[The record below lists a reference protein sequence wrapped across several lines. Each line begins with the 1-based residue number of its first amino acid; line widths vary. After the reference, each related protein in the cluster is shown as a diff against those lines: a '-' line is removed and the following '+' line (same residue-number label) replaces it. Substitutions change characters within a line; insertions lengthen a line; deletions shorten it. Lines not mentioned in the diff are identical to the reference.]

1 MDSENRKEE
10 IELKPHEI
18 ASKTVTPTH
27 TIDWYIKWVSSVL
40 LIIAMFARGVEEL
53 KLLDLVF
60 STLGCMGWLV
70 VSLIWKDRALIILN
84 SLAVFVL
91 GSGIVRYF
99 LT

>member
-1 MDSENRKEE
+1 MTQKFSKEE
-10 IELKPHEI
+10 LQN
-18 ASKTVTPTH
+18 SKRIYKSATPKL

-40 LIIAMFARGVEEL
+40 LIIAMFARGFEEL

-91 GSGIVRYF
+91 GAGIVRYF

>member
-1 MDSENRKEE
+1 MTQKFSKKELEN
-10 IELKPHEI
+10 
-18 ASKTVTPTH
+18 SKRIYKSATPKLTF
-27 TIDWYIKWVSSVL
+27 DWYIKWVSSVL
-40 LIIAMFARGVEEL
+40 LILAMFARGFEEL
-53 KLLDLVF
+53 KLVDLIF
-60 STLGCMGWLV
+60 STLGCAGWLV

>member
-1 MDSENRKEE
+1 MSCQYRKRYN
-10 IELKPHEI
+10 
-18 ASKTVTPTH
+18 SKRIYKSATPKL

-40 LIIAMFARGVEEL
+40 LIIAMFARGYEEL

>member
-1 MDSENRKEE
+1 MTQKFSKKE
-10 IELKPHEI
+10 LQN
-18 ASKTVTPTH
+18 SKRIYKSATPKL

-40 LIIAMFARGVEEL
+40 LIIAMFARGFEEL

>member
-1 MDSENRKEE
+1 MTQKFSKEE
-10 IELKPHEI
+10 LEN
-18 ASKTVTPTH
+18 SKRIYKSATPKLTF
-27 TIDWYIKWVSSVL
+27 DWYIKWVSSVL
-40 LIIAMFARGVEEL
+40 LILAMFARGFEEL
-53 KLLDLVF
+53 KLVDLMF
-60 STLGCMGWLV
+60 STIGCAGWLV

>member
-1 MDSENRKEE
+1 MTQKFSKEE
-10 IELKPHEI
+10 LQN
-18 ASKTVTPTH
+18 SKRIYKSATPKLTF
-27 TIDWYIKWVSSVL
+27 DWYIKWVSSVL
-40 LIIAMFARGVEEL
+40 LILAMFARGFEEL
-53 KLLDLVF
+53 KLVDLIF

-70 VSLIWKDRALIILN
+70 VSLIWKDRALIIIN

>member
-1 MDSENRKEE
+1 MTQKFSKEE
-10 IELKPHEI
+10 LQH
-18 ASKTVTPTH
+18 SKRIYKSATPKL

-40 LIIAMFARGVEEL
+40 LIMAMFARGFEEL

>member
-1 MDSENRKEE
+1 MLFK
-10 IELKPHEI
+10 
-18 ASKTVTPTH
+18 
-27 TIDWYIKWVSSVL
+27 IDDFLYKDVGYAL
-40 LIIAMFARGVEEL
+40 LNNLVMGLFPSAYAATSLREYFARGFEEL
-53 KLLDLVF
+53 KLLDLGF

>member
-1 MDSENRKEE
+1 MTQKFSKEE
-10 IELKPHEI
+10 LQN
-18 ASKTVTPTH
+18 SKRIYKSATPKL

-40 LIIAMFARGVEEL
+40 LIIAMFARGYEEL

-91 GSGIVRYF
+91 GSGSVRYF

>member
-1 MDSENRKEE
+1 MTQKFSKEE
-10 IELKPHEI
+10 LQN
-18 ASKTVTPTH
+18 SKRIYKSATPKL

-40 LIIAMFARGVEEL
+40 LIIAMFARCFEEL
-53 KLLDLVF
+53 KLVDLMF
-60 STLGCMGWLV
+60 STVGCAGWLV

>member
-1 MDSENRKEE
+1 MTQKFSKEE
-10 IELKPHEI
+10 LQN
-18 ASKTVTPTH
+18 SKRIYKSATPKLTF
-27 TIDWYIKWVSSVL
+27 DWYIKWVSSVL
-40 LIIAMFARGVEEL
+40 LILAMFARGFEEL
-53 KLLDLVF
+53 KLVDLIF
-60 STLGCMGWLV
+60 STVGCAGWLV

>member
-1 MDSENRKEE
+1 MTQKFSKEE
-10 IELKPHEI
+10 LEN
-18 ASKTVTPTH
+18 SKRIYKSATPKL

-40 LIIAMFARGVEEL
+40 LILAMFARGFEEL

>member
-1 MDSENRKEE
+1 MTQKFSKEE
-10 IELKPHEI
+10 LEN
-18 ASKTVTPTH
+18 SKRIYKSATPKLTF
-27 TIDWYIKWVSSVL
+27 DWYIKWVSSVL
-40 LIIAMFARGVEEL
+40 LILAMFARGFEEL
-53 KLLDLVF
+53 KLVDLIF
-60 STLGCMGWLV
+60 STLGCAGWLV

>member
-1 MDSENRKEE
+1 MTQKFSKEE
-10 IELKPHEI
+10 LEN
-18 ASKTVTPTH
+18 SKRIYKSATPKL

-40 LIIAMFARGVEEL
+40 LIIAMFARGFEEL